1 MKKVNLILI
10 FLLGATIFYA
20 CKKEIEEN
28 GETVEYDP
36 TPYPI
41 IFKNFTLPN
50 FPVSED
56 NPLTQKKVALGRRL
70 FYDKILS
77 VDNTIACASCHIQSD
92 GFSDINQ
99 FSTGVNGGVGARQ
112 AMAIFNMA
120 YHGNQFFWDGRA
132 DLLRDQAI
140 MPIEDH
146 LEMGETL
153 ENVILKL
160 KNELI
165 YKNLF
170 VQAFEDGQIN
180 TKNISFAL
188 EAFMN
193 SIISEDS
200 KYDRYLSGSATLTDS
215 EERGRILFFGE
226 YNEFFPDIS
235 GADCAHCHAGNNF
248 ENDLYMNNGLDTDAE
263 FVDLG
268 REMVT
273 NNSGDRAKFKVT
285 TLRNIAVTP
294 PYMHDGRFNT
304 LEEVI
309 DHYNEGV
316 KNSSTVN
323 PALLGTTSTGLM
335 LDAQEKEDLINFL
348 KTLTDET
355 FLNNPEY
362 KSPF

>member
-1 MKKVNLILI
+1 MKYLHLI
-10 FLLGATIFYA
+10 FLTALIALSIYS
-20 CKKEIEEN
+20 CKKEEV
-28 GETVEYDP
+28 GVVAEYDG
-36 TPYPI
+36 TEYVVQ
-41 IFKNFTLPN
+41 FKNNTLPN
-50 FPVSED
+50 FPYPDD
-56 NPLTQKKVALGRRL
+56 NPMTIRKVELGRHL
-70 FYDKILS
+70 FYDKSLS
-77 VDNTIACASCHIQSD
+77 IDNTVSCATCHIQSD

-120 YHGNQFFWDGRA
+120 YNSNQFFWDGRA
-132 DLLRDQAI
+132 NLLRDQSL

-153 ENVILKL
+153 ENVINKL
-160 KNELI
+160 KTLPK
-165 YKNLF
+165 YQVLF
-170 VQAFEDGQIN
+170 TQAFEDGEIN
-180 TKNISFAL
+180 TLNLSFAL
-188 EAFMN
+188 ESFMN

-200 KYDRYLSGSATLTDS
+200 KYDRFLAGNEVLTDS
-215 EERGRILFFGE
+215 EERGRVLFFGE

-235 GADCAHCHAGNNF
+235 GADCAHCHSGNNF

-263 FVDLG
+263 FTDIG
-268 REMVT
+268 REAVT
-273 NNSGDRAKFKVT
+273 DDPNDRAKFKVT
-285 TLRNIAVTP
+285 SLRNIAVTS

-316 KNSSTVN
+316 KNSSTVD

-348 KTLTDET
+348 QALTDQT

-362 KSPF
+362 KDPN